1 MSELEE
7 GVGAGQ
13 AHTVVRELHT
23 EDVREVKNGL
33 VFRILGLGCGHVGLD
48 AFDFLIRS

>member
-13 AHTVVRELHT
+13 AHAAVREFHT
-23 EDVREVKNGL
+23 VDVREVKNGL
-33 VFRILGLGCGHVGLD
+33 VFRILGLGCGHVDLD
-48 AFDFLIRS
+48 AFDFLICS